1 MAMSSTK
8 ARAMNKTVL
17 SIAVAALLLSG
28 LGGCV
33 ESRLRQSND
42 FGVAVRQDVA
52 AQIADPDAQYRGN
65 PAPASDGERAA
76 VATTRYSHDAVTPPV
91 AASTQTA
98 VGSAGASAGGS
109 R

>member
-1 MAMSSTK
+1 MTRTAF
-8 ARAMNKTVL
+8 R
-17 SIAVAALLLSG
+17 IAVAALVLAGLS
-28 LGGCV
+28 GCV
-33 ESRLRQSND
+33 ESRLRQSDD

-76 VATTRYSHDAVTPPV
+76 LATSRYGHDDVTPPA
-91 AASTQTA
+91 AASTQTS
-98 VGSAGASAGGS
+98 VGGGSSGGS